1 MRLQDWEATIQTIA
15 DECNRVCTGADKVL
29 MAWRVKL
36 AKEPNLLQPYQIDEI
51 VREVRRRLVAS
62 DRRSTEQ
69 SPLPVRQRHET
80 LAILPQQGICALG
93 R

>member
-15 DECNRVCTGADKVL
+15 DECNRDLNGANKIL

-36 AKEPNLLQPYQIDEI
+36 EREPNLLQPFQIDQI
-51 VREVRRRLVAS
+51 VQEA
-62 DRRSTEQ
+62 
-69 SPLPVRQRHET
+69 RQR
-80 LAILPQQGICALG
+80 LIQVS